1 MKQETRAVL
10 AVAKLM
16 AIGAAGGVLTMLAL
30 TYIPLNVLGLIC
42 GGLVLAY
49 MIKLV
54 YDINLAQIQHNDKLK
69 EMVDR

>member
-1 MKQETRAVL
+1 MKQETRAII
-10 AVAKLM
+10 AVAKLI
-16 AIGAAGGVLTMLAL
+16 AIGAAGGLLTKLAL

-54 YDINLAQIQHNDKLK
+54 YDINLAQIQHKDKLK